1 MVVSVTEAG
10 ESPAGPAGKLTEID
24 VAAIREQG
32 KTERSLARWGA
43 FKDVGKVITAGAVP
57 IAGYRLVPVL
67 ALSITWGIMIVVV
80 AGGAFKIWWDGTQ
93 KQRLRDRADEFE
105 AENARLRSE
114 AERLVAVLE
123 TVTERS
129 DG

>member
-1 MVVSVTEAG
+1 LSLDVANEEEGVTLA
-10 ESPAGPAGKLTEID
+10 ARQLTEVD

-43 FKDVGKVITAGAVP
+43 FKDVGKVVAAGAIP
-57 IAGYRLVPVL
+57 IAGYRLVPIL
-67 ALSITWGIMIVVV
+67 ALSVTWGIMIVVV

-93 KQRLRDRADEFE
+93 KQRLRDRADDFE
-105 AENARLRSE
+105 AENGRLRSE
-114 AERLVAVLE
+114 SDRLMAVIE
-123 TVTERS
+123 TLTERS